1 MSRSNEGAQL
11 ARIYEPRLLPSE
23 SQADFRMM
31 RDAIVAELKPRCA
44 IEQMW
49 TGEIIHGEWEMQR
62 LRRYKDLI
70 VTSARGLALKNL
82 LNIALNAGD
91 AADID
96 DLAER
101 SVTNKAVR
109 NKVANILRK
118 HGMSEASIDAEAF
131 RHCLLELGEINRRLA
146 ELSSRRDKNLQQ
158 LEDYWAGLARPT
170 YPTEGTNVMIS
181 GDNGD

>member
-1 MSRSNEGAQL
+1 MSRSDQGAQL
-11 ARIYEPRLLPSE
+11 ALVYEPRLLPSE
-23 SQADFRMM
+23 SQAHFRMM
-31 RDAIVAELKPRCA
+31 RDAIVAKLRPRCA

-49 TGEIIHGEWEMQR
+49 VGEIIHGEWEMQR
-62 LRRYKDLI
+62 LRGFKDLI
-70 VTSARGLALKNL
+70 VISARGPALKNL
-82 LNIALNAGD
+82 LSIALNASG

-109 NKVANILRK
+109 NKVTNILRK

-131 RHCLLELGEINRRLA
+131 RHCLLEMAETNRRLA

-158 LEDYWAGLARPT
+158 LEDYRAGLARPT
-170 YPTEGTNVMIS
+170 HPAEGTDVMIS
-181 GDNGD
+181 GDDGD

>member
-1 MSRSNEGAQL
+1 MSRSDQGAQL

-23 SQADFRMM
+23 SQAHFEMM
-31 RDAIVAELKPRCA
+31 RDALVAELKPRCV
-44 IEQMW
+44 IEEMW
-49 TGEIIHGEWEMQR
+49 VGEIVHGEWEMRR
-62 LRRYKDLI
+62 LRGFKDLI

-82 LNIALNAGD
+82 LSIVLNASG

-109 NKVANILRK
+109 DQVTNILRK

-131 RHCLLELGEINRRLA
+131 RHCLFELGEINRRLA
-146 ELSSRRDKNLQQ
+146 ELSSRRDKNLQL
-158 LEDYWAGLARPT
+158 LEDYRAGLARPT
-170 YPTEGTNVMIS
+170 HPAKSTAVMTS